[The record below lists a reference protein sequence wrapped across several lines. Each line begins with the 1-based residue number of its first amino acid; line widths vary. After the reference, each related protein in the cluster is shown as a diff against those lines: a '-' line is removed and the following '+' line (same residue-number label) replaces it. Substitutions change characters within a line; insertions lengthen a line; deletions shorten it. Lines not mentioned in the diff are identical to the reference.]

1 MSNRYFNLGNIN
13 QHALS
18 HALLPRASTSKKGKT
33 EEHIKDEGAAGR
45 RLEGN
50 IHYRNHVQAMQLA
63 KNYHM
68 ERDRLHG
75 LLAEHRIPNNREIR
89 KRMQHLDDSIKDL
102 DDKTKIKV

>member
-1 MSNRYFNLGNIN
+1 MSNRYFNLGNIE

-18 HALLPRASTSKKGKT
+18 HALLPRASGMKKGKA
-33 EEHIKDEGAAGR
+33 EEHIKDEGAAAR

-50 IHYRNHVQAMQLA
+50 IHYRNHVQAMQQA

-75 LLAEHRIPNNREIR
+75 LLAENRIPNNREIR
-89 KRMQHLDDSIKDL
+89 KRIHHLDNSIKDL

>member
-1 MSNRYFNLGNIN
+1 MSNRYFNLGNIE

-18 HALLPRASTSKKGKT
+18 HALLPRASAIRKGKT
-33 EEHIKDEGAAGR
+33 EEHIKDEGAAAR

-50 IHYRNHVQAMQLA
+50 IHYRNHVQAMQQA

-75 LLAEHRIPNNREIR
+75 LLAENRIPNNREVR
-89 KRMQHLDDSIKDL
+89 KRIKHLDDSIKDL